1 MAQGRYKSRPTP
13 ILSAEKKTPESR
25 FLVLK
30 KCFPAGA
37 AAILILSAGLWI
49 WQNNFQEK
57 PSEAGGIANEIHCSL
72 LHVVVRSPDHAD
84 SLVACEGARDAIEF
98 LAAQGLDVT
107 ADIAI
112 DLLTRLPAVV
122 SP

>member
-30 KCFPAGA
+30 KCFLAGA
-37 AAILILSAGLWI
+37 AAVLIVVVGLWL

-57 PSEAGGIANEIHCSL
+57 PSSDGMIAKRNPL
-72 LHVVVRSPDHAD
+72 
-84 SLVACEGARDAIEF
+84 
-98 LAAQGLDVT
+98 
-107 ADIAI
+107 
-112 DLLTRLPAVV
+112 
-122 SP
+122 